1 MIKFQKK
8 FWEPL
13 VARNGLAVG
22 SWQLAVGNIAFW
34 QITTGIFG
42 DLPPK
47 DSQKIA
53 NFSIFEVF
61 GRFTKKNPPNV
72 NPRWIPPNLM

>member
-22 SWQLAVGNIAFW
+22 IWQLAVGNIAFW
-34 QITTGIFG
+34 QITTGAVDTG
-42 DLPPK
+42 
-47 DSQKIA
+47 
-53 NFSIFEVF
+53 
-61 GRFTKKNPPNV
+61 
-72 NPRWIPPNLM
+72 